1 MAADINRILD
11 IHTHRTDRLD
21 ESVYNCRLREEASG
35 DCDKPFRSITAPL
48 SERPSASPYSSDA
61 PSRSIAS
68 SLSESLSGSQFRY
81 QESSHSIEPD
91 LSEDSCGSPYSGEK
105 PSRSIEPSL
114 SESLSGSRFRY
125 QESSHSIEPDLSEGS
140 CGSPYSN
147 EKPSRSIEPGLSQSP
162 SGSPHCCD
170 APFCSIGIHPWDLT
184 AENSERLWGV
194 LQRELERR
202 KSENRP
208 FVAIG
213 EAGLDKLAAA
223 PMELQV
229 EIFERQVA
237 LSEDCRLPLI
247 IHCVKAV
254 DELLAVKKRLAP
266 LQPWIWHGFR
276 GKAEQASQLLRH
288 GFYLSLGEHY
298 SQEAMREIPASR
310 LFLETDES
318 APDIRELTRRAAEVR
333 GVDAEC
339 LQETLRENVQKV
351 FFKR

>member
-1 MAADINRILD
+1 MAADVNRILD
-11 IHTHRTDRLD
+11 IHTHRTDCLD
-21 ESVYNCRLREEASG
+21 ESVYNCRLRAEGA
-35 DCDKPFRSITAPL
+35 DHYDKPFRSVAAPL
-48 SERPSASPYSSDA
+48 LESP
-61 PSRSIAS
+61 
-68 SLSESLSGSQFRY
+68 SGSQVRY
-81 QESSHSIEPD
+81 QESSHSIESD
-91 LSEDSCGSPYSGEK
+91 FSENPCGSPYSSDA
-105 PSRSIEPSL
+105 PSCSIESSL
-114 SESLSGSRFRY
+114 SE
-125 QESSHSIEPDLSEGS
+125 
-140 CGSPYSN
+140 
-147 EKPSRSIEPGLSQSP
+147 SP
-162 SGSPHCCD
+162 SGSPYCCD

-184 AENSERLWGV
+184 AENSERLWDV

-208 FVAIG
+208 CVAIG

-229 EIFERQVA
+229 KIFERQVA

-276 GKAEQASQLLRH
+276 GKAQQASQLLRH

-298 SQEAMREIPASR
+298 SQEAMRAIPASR

-318 APDIRELTRRAAEVR
+318 VLDISDIIRRAAEVR

>member
-1 MAADINRILD
+1 MTLFLRYSYRQSIPHLSKTNDMAADVNRILD
-11 IHTHRTDRLD
+11 IHTHRTDCLD
-21 ESVYNCRLREEASG
+21 ESVYNCRLRAEGA
-35 DCDKPFRSITAPL
+35 DHYDKPFRSVAAPL
-48 SERPSASPYSSDA
+48 LESP
-61 PSRSIAS
+61 
-68 SLSESLSGSQFRY
+68 SGSQVRY
-81 QESSHSIEPD
+81 QEP
-91 LSEDSCGSPYSGEK
+91 
-105 PSRSIEPSL
+105 
-114 SESLSGSRFRY
+114 
-125 QESSHSIEPDLSEGS
+125 SHSIEPDLSEGS
-140 CGSPYSN
+140 CDSPYSSDAL
-147 EKPSRSIEPGLSQSP
+147 SRSIESGLSQSP

-184 AENSERLWGV
+184 AENSERLWDV

-208 FVAIG
+208 CVAIG

-229 EIFERQVA
+229 KIFERQVA

-266 LQPWIWHGFR
+266 LQAWIWHGFR
-276 GKAEQASQLLRH
+276 GKAQQASQLLRH

-298 SQEAMREIPASR
+298 SQEAMRAIPASR

-318 APDIRELTRRAAEVR
+318 ALDISDIIRRAAEVR

>member
-1 MAADINRILD
+1 MTLFLRYSYRQSIPHLSKTNDMAADVNRILD
-11 IHTHRTDRLD
+11 IHTHRTDCLD
-21 ESVYNCRLREEASG
+21 ESVYNCRLRAEGA
-35 DCDKPFRSITAPL
+35 DHYDKPFRSVAAPL
-48 SERPSASPYSSDA
+48 LESP
-61 PSRSIAS
+61 
-68 SLSESLSGSQFRY
+68 SGSQVRY
-81 QESSHSIEPD
+81 QEP
-91 LSEDSCGSPYSGEK
+91 
-105 PSRSIEPSL
+105 
-114 SESLSGSRFRY
+114 
-125 QESSHSIEPDLSEGS
+125 SHSIEPDLSEGS
-140 CGSPYSN
+140 CDSPYSSDAL
-147 EKPSRSIEPGLSQSP
+147 SRSIESGLSQSP

-184 AENSERLWGV
+184 AENSERLWDV

-208 FVAIG
+208 CVAIG

-266 LQPWIWHGFR
+266 LQAWIWHGFR
-276 GKAEQASQLLRH
+276 GKAQQASQLLRH

-298 SQEAMREIPASR
+298 SREAMQAIPASR

-318 APDIRELTRRAAEVR
+318 VLDISDIIRRAAEVR

-351 FFKR
+351 FFKH

>member
-1 MAADINRILD
+1 MAADVNRILD
-11 IHTHRTDRLD
+11 IHTHRTDCLD
-21 ESVYNCRLREEASG
+21 ESVYNCRLRAEGA
-35 DCDKPFRSITAPL
+35 DHYDKPFRSVAAPL
-48 SERPSASPYSSDA
+48 LESP
-61 PSRSIAS
+61 
-68 SLSESLSGSQFRY
+68 SGSQVRY
-81 QESSHSIEPD
+81 QEP
-91 LSEDSCGSPYSGEK
+91 
-105 PSRSIEPSL
+105 
-114 SESLSGSRFRY
+114 
-125 QESSHSIEPDLSEGS
+125 SHSIEPDLSEGS
-140 CGSPYSN
+140 CDSPYSSDAL
-147 EKPSRSIEPGLSQSP
+147 SRSIESGLSQSP

-184 AENSERLWGV
+184 AENSERLWDV

-208 FVAIG
+208 CVAIG

-229 EIFERQVA
+229 KIFERQVA

-266 LQPWIWHGFR
+266 LQAWIWHGFR
-276 GKAEQASQLLRH
+276 GKAQQASQLLRH

-298 SQEAMREIPASR
+298 SQEAMRAIPASR

-318 APDIRELTRRAAEVR
+318 VLDISDIIRRAAEVR

>member
-1 MAADINRILD
+1 MAADVNRILD

-21 ESVYNCRLREEASG
+21 ESVYNCRLRAEGA
-35 DCDKPFRSITAPL
+35 DHYDKPFCSVAAPL
-48 SERPSASPYSSDA
+48 
-61 PSRSIAS
+61 
-68 SLSESLSGSQFRY
+68 LESLSGSQVRY

-91 LSEDSCGSPYSGEK
+91 LSENPCDSPYSSDA
-105 PSRSIEPSL
+105 PSCSIESSL
-114 SESLSGSRFRY
+114 SESPCDSPYSSDAL
-125 QESSHSIEPDLSEGS
+125 SHSIESGLSE
-140 CGSPYSN
+140 
-147 EKPSRSIEPGLSQSP
+147 SP
-162 SGSPHCCD
+162 SGSPYCCD

-184 AENSERLWGV
+184 AENSERLWDV

-208 FVAIG
+208 CVAIG

-229 EIFERQVA
+229 KIFERQVA

-266 LQPWIWHGFR
+266 LQAWIWHGFR
-276 GKAEQASQLLRH
+276 GKAQQASQLLRH
-288 GFYLSLGEHY
+288 GFYLSLGEYY
-298 SQEAMREIPASR
+298 SQEAMQAIPASR

-318 APDIRELTRRAAEVR
+318 ALDISDIIRRAAEVR

>member
-1 MAADINRILD
+1 MAADVNRILD
-11 IHTHRTDRLD
+11 IHTHRTDCLD
-21 ESVYNCRLREEASG
+21 ESVYNCRLRAEGA
-35 DCDKPFRSITAPL
+35 DHYDKPFRSVAAPL
-48 SERPSASPYSSDA
+48 LESP
-61 PSRSIAS
+61 
-68 SLSESLSGSQFRY
+68 SGSQVRH
-81 QESSHSIEPD
+81 QEP
-91 LSEDSCGSPYSGEK
+91 
-105 PSRSIEPSL
+105 
-114 SESLSGSRFRY
+114 
-125 QESSHSIEPDLSEGS
+125 SHSIEPDLSEGS
-140 CGSPYSN
+140 CDSPYSSDAL
-147 EKPSRSIEPGLSQSP
+147 SRSIESGLSQSP

-184 AENSERLWGV
+184 AENSERLWDV

-208 FVAIG
+208 CVAIG

-229 EIFERQVA
+229 KIFERQVA

-266 LQPWIWHGFR
+266 LQAWIWHGFR
-276 GKAEQASQLLRH
+276 GKAQQASQLLRH

-298 SQEAMREIPASR
+298 SREAMQAIPASR

-318 APDIRELTRRAAEVR
+318 VLDISDIIRRAAEVR

>member
-1 MAADINRILD
+1 MILFLRYSYRQSIPHLSKTNDMAADVNRILD

-21 ESVYNCRLREEASG
+21 ESVYNCRLRAEGA
-35 DCDKPFRSITAPL
+35 DHYDKPFCSVAAPL
-48 SERPSASPYSSDA
+48 
-61 PSRSIAS
+61 
-68 SLSESLSGSQFRY
+68 LESLSGSQVRY

-91 LSEDSCGSPYSGEK
+91 LSENPCDSPYSSDA
-105 PSRSIEPSL
+105 PSCSIESSL
-114 SESLSGSRFRY
+114 SESPCDSPYSSDAL
-125 QESSHSIEPDLSEGS
+125 SHSIESGLSE
-140 CGSPYSN
+140 
-147 EKPSRSIEPGLSQSP
+147 SP
-162 SGSPHCCD
+162 SGSPYCCD

-184 AENSERLWGV
+184 AENSERLWDV

-208 FVAIG
+208 CVAIG

-229 EIFERQVA
+229 KIFERQVA

-266 LQPWIWHGFR
+266 LQAWIWHGFR
-276 GKAEQASQLLRH
+276 GKAQQASQLLRH
-288 GFYLSLGEHY
+288 GFYLSLGEYY
-298 SQEAMREIPASR
+298 SQEAMQAIPASR

-318 APDIRELTRRAAEVR
+318 ALDISDIIRRAAEVR

>member
-1 MAADINRILD
+1 MTLFLRYSYRQSIPHLSKTNDMAADVNRILD
-11 IHTHRTDRLD
+11 IHTHRTDCLD
-21 ESVYNCRLREEASG
+21 ESVYNCRLRAEGA
-35 DCDKPFRSITAPL
+35 DHYDKPFRSVAAPL
-48 SERPSASPYSSDA
+48 LESP
-61 PSRSIAS
+61 
-68 SLSESLSGSQFRY
+68 SGSQVRY
-81 QESSHSIEPD
+81 QEPSHSIEPD
-91 LSEDSCGSPYSGEK
+91 LSENPCDSPYSSDA
-105 PSRSIEPSL
+105 PSCSIESSL
-114 SESLSGSRFRY
+114 SE
-125 QESSHSIEPDLSEGS
+125 
-140 CGSPYSN
+140 
-147 EKPSRSIEPGLSQSP
+147 SP
-162 SGSPHCCD
+162 SGSPYCCD

-184 AENSERLWGV
+184 AENSERLWDV

-208 FVAIG
+208 CVAIG

-229 EIFERQVA
+229 KIFERQVA

-254 DELLAVKKRLAP
+254 DELLAVKKRLAA

-276 GKAEQASQLLRH
+276 GKSEQASQLLRH

-298 SQEAMREIPASR
+298 SQEAMRAIPASR

-318 APDIRELTRRAAEVR
+318 ALDISDIIRRAAEVR

-351 FFKR
+351 FFKH

>member
-1 MAADINRILD
+1 MAADVNRILD
-11 IHTHRTDRLD
+11 IHTHRTDCLD
-21 ESVYNCRLREEASG
+21 ESVYNCRLRAEGA
-35 DCDKPFRSITAPL
+35 DHYDKPFRSVAAPL
-48 SERPSASPYSSDA
+48 LESP
-61 PSRSIAS
+61 
-68 SLSESLSGSQFRY
+68 SGSQVRY
-81 QESSHSIEPD
+81 QEP
-91 LSEDSCGSPYSGEK
+91 
-105 PSRSIEPSL
+105 
-114 SESLSGSRFRY
+114 
-125 QESSHSIEPDLSEGS
+125 SHSIEPDLSEGS
-140 CGSPYSN
+140 CDSPYSSDAL
-147 EKPSRSIEPGLSQSP
+147 SRSIESGLSQSP

-184 AENSERLWGV
+184 AENSERLWDV

-208 FVAIG
+208 CVAIG

-229 EIFERQVA
+229 KIFERQVA

-266 LQPWIWHGFR
+266 LQAWIWHGFR
-276 GKAEQASQLLRH
+276 GKAQQASQLLRH

-298 SQEAMREIPASR
+298 SREAMQAIPASR

-318 APDIRELTRRAAEVR
+318 VLDISDIIRRTAEVR

>member
-1 MAADINRILD
+1 MAADVNRILD

-21 ESVYNCRLREEASG
+21 ESVYNCRLRAEGA
-35 DCDKPFRSITAPL
+35 DHYDKPFCSVAAPL
-48 SERPSASPYSSDA
+48 
-61 PSRSIAS
+61 
-68 SLSESLSGSQFRY
+68 LESLSGSQVRY

-91 LSEDSCGSPYSGEK
+91 LSENPCDSPYSSDA
-105 PSRSIEPSL
+105 PSCSIESSL
-114 SESLSGSRFRY
+114 SE
-125 QESSHSIEPDLSEGS
+125 
-140 CGSPYSN
+140 
-147 EKPSRSIEPGLSQSP
+147 SP
-162 SGSPHCCD
+162 SGSPYCCD

-184 AENSERLWGV
+184 AENSERLWDV

-208 FVAIG
+208 CVAIG

-229 EIFERQVA
+229 KIFERQVA

-254 DELLAVKKRLAP
+254 DELLAVKKRLAA

-276 GKAEQASQLLRH
+276 GKSEQASQLLRH

-298 SQEAMREIPASR
+298 SQEAMRAIPASR

-318 APDIRELTRRAAEVR
+318 ALDISDIIRRAAEVR

>member
-1 MAADINRILD
+1 MAADVNRILD

-21 ESVYNCRLREEASG
+21 ESVYNCRLRAEGA
-35 DCDKPFRSITAPL
+35 DHYDKPFCSVAAPL
-48 SERPSASPYSSDA
+48 
-61 PSRSIAS
+61 
-68 SLSESLSGSQFRY
+68 LESLFGSQVRY

-91 LSEDSCGSPYSGEK
+91 LSENPCDSPYSSDA
-105 PSRSIEPSL
+105 PSCSIE
-114 SESLSGSRFRY
+114 
-125 QESSHSIEPDLSEGS
+125 SSLSEGS
-140 CGSPYSN
+140 CESPYSSDAL
-147 EKPSRSIEPGLSQSP
+147 SRSIESGLSQSP

-184 AENSERLWGV
+184 AENSERLCDV

-208 FVAIG
+208 CVAIG

-229 EIFERQVA
+229 KIFERQVA

-266 LQPWIWHGFR
+266 LQAWIWHGFR
-276 GKAEQASQLLRH
+276 GKAQQASQLLRH

-298 SQEAMREIPASR
+298 SQEAMRAIPASR

-318 APDIRELTRRAAEVR
+318 ALDISDIIRRAAEVR

-351 FFKR
+351 FFKH

>member
-1 MAADINRILD
+1 MTLFLRYSYRQSIPHLSKTNDMAADVNRILD
-11 IHTHRTDRLD
+11 IHTHRTDRLE
-21 ESVYNCRLREEASG
+21 ESVYNCRLRAEGA
-35 DCDKPFRSITAPL
+35 DYYDKPFCSVAAPL
-48 SERPSASPYSSDA
+48 
-61 PSRSIAS
+61 
-68 SLSESLSGSQFRY
+68 LESLSGSQVRY

-91 LSEDSCGSPYSGEK
+91 LSENPCDSPYCCDA
-105 PSRSIEPSL
+105 PSCSIESSL
-114 SESLSGSRFRY
+114 SE
-125 QESSHSIEPDLSEGS
+125 
-140 CGSPYSN
+140 
-147 EKPSRSIEPGLSQSP
+147 SP
-162 SGSPHCCD
+162 SGSPYCCD

-184 AENSERLWGV
+184 AENSERLWDV

-202 KSENRP
+202 KAENRP
-208 FVAIG
+208 CVAIG

-266 LQPWIWHGFR
+266 LQAWIWHGFR
-276 GKAEQASQLLRH
+276 GKAQQASQLLRH

-298 SQEAMREIPASR
+298 SQEAMRAIPASR

-318 APDIRELTRRAAEVR
+318 ALDISDIIRRAAEVR

-351 FFKR
+351 FFKH

>member
-1 MAADINRILD
+1 MTLFLRYSYRQSIPHLSKTNDMAADVNRILD
-11 IHTHRTDRLD
+11 IHTHRTDCLD
-21 ESVYNCRLREEASG
+21 ESVYNCRLRAEGA
-35 DCDKPFRSITAPL
+35 DHYDKPFRSVAAPL
-48 SERPSASPYSSDA
+48 LESP
-61 PSRSIAS
+61 
-68 SLSESLSGSQFRY
+68 SGSQVRY
-81 QESSHSIEPD
+81 QESSHSIESD
-91 LSEDSCGSPYSGEK
+91 FSENPCGSPYSSDA
-105 PSRSIEPSL
+105 PSCSIESSL
-114 SESLSGSRFRY
+114 SE
-125 QESSHSIEPDLSEGS
+125 
-140 CGSPYSN
+140 
-147 EKPSRSIEPGLSQSP
+147 SP
-162 SGSPHCCD
+162 SGSPYCCD

-184 AENSERLWGV
+184 AENSERLWDV

-208 FVAIG
+208 CVAIG

-229 EIFERQVA
+229 KIFERQVA

-276 GKAEQASQLLRH
+276 GKAQQASQLLRH

-298 SQEAMREIPASR
+298 SQEAMRAIPASR

-318 APDIRELTRRAAEVR
+318 VLDISDIIRRAAEVR

>member
-1 MAADINRILD
+1 MAADVNRILD
-11 IHTHRTDRLD
+11 IHTHRTDCLD
-21 ESVYNCRLREEASG
+21 ESVYNCRLRAEGA
-35 DCDKPFRSITAPL
+35 DHYDKPFRSVAAPL
-48 SERPSASPYSSDA
+48 LESP
-61 PSRSIAS
+61 
-68 SLSESLSGSQFRY
+68 SGSQVRY
-81 QESSHSIEPD
+81 QEP
-91 LSEDSCGSPYSGEK
+91 
-105 PSRSIEPSL
+105 
-114 SESLSGSRFRY
+114 
-125 QESSHSIEPDLSEGS
+125 SHSIEPDLSEGS
-140 CGSPYSN
+140 CDSPYSSDAL
-147 EKPSRSIEPGLSQSP
+147 SRSIESGLSQSP

-184 AENSERLWGV
+184 AENSERLWDV

-208 FVAIG
+208 CVAIG

-276 GKAEQASQLLRH
+276 GKAQQASQLLRH

-298 SQEAMREIPASR
+298 SREAMQAIPASR

-318 APDIRELTRRAAEVR
+318 VLDISDIIRRAAEVR

-351 FFKR
+351 FFKH

>member
-1 MAADINRILD
+1 MTLFLRYSYRQSIPHLSKTNDMAADVNRILD
-11 IHTHRTDRLD
+11 IHTHRTDCLD
-21 ESVYNCRLREEASG
+21 ESVYNCRLRAEGA
-35 DCDKPFRSITAPL
+35 DHYDKPFRSVAAPL
-48 SERPSASPYSSDA
+48 LESP
-61 PSRSIAS
+61 
-68 SLSESLSGSQFRY
+68 SGSQVRY
-81 QESSHSIEPD
+81 QEP
-91 LSEDSCGSPYSGEK
+91 
-105 PSRSIEPSL
+105 
-114 SESLSGSRFRY
+114 
-125 QESSHSIEPDLSEGS
+125 SHSIEPDLSEGS
-140 CGSPYSN
+140 CDSPYSSDAL
-147 EKPSRSIEPGLSQSP
+147 SRSIESGLSQSP

-184 AENSERLWGV
+184 AENSERLWDV

-208 FVAIG
+208 CVAIG

-276 GKAEQASQLLRH
+276 GKAQQASQLLRH

-298 SQEAMREIPASR
+298 SQEAMRAIPASR

-318 APDIRELTRRAAEVR
+318 ALDISNIIRRAAEVR

-351 FFKR
+351 FFKH

>member
-1 MAADINRILD
+1 M
-11 IHTHRTDRLD
+11 
-21 ESVYNCRLREEASG
+21 ESS
-35 DCDKPFRSITAPL
+35 L
-48 SERPSASPYSSDA
+48 SESPCDSPYSSDA
-61 PSRSIAS
+61 
-68 SLSESLSGSQFRY
+68 L
-81 QESSHSIEPD
+81 SHSIESG
-91 LSEDSCGSPYSGEK
+91 LSE
-105 PSRSIEPSL
+105 
-114 SESLSGSRFRY
+114 
-125 QESSHSIEPDLSEGS
+125 
-140 CGSPYSN
+140 
-147 EKPSRSIEPGLSQSP
+147 SP
-162 SGSPHCCD
+162 SGSPYCCD

-184 AENSERLWGV
+184 AENSERLWDV

-208 FVAIG
+208 CVAIG

-229 EIFERQVA
+229 KIFERQVA

-266 LQPWIWHGFR
+266 LQAWIWHGFR
-276 GKAEQASQLLRH
+276 GKAQQASQLLRH
-288 GFYLSLGEHY
+288 GFYLSLGEYY
-298 SQEAMREIPASR
+298 SQEAMQAIPASR

-318 APDIRELTRRAAEVR
+318 ALDISDIIRRAAEVR

>member
-1 MAADINRILD
+1 M
-11 IHTHRTDRLD
+11 
-21 ESVYNCRLREEASG
+21 ESS
-35 DCDKPFRSITAPL
+35 L
-48 SERPSASPYSSDA
+48 SESPCDSPYSSDA
-61 PSRSIAS
+61 
-68 SLSESLSGSQFRY
+68 L
-81 QESSHSIEPD
+81 SHSIE
-91 LSEDSCGSPYSGEK
+91 S
-105 PSRSIEPSL
+105 
-114 SESLSGSRFRY
+114 
-125 QESSHSIEPDLSEGS
+125 
-140 CGSPYSN
+140 
-147 EKPSRSIEPGLSQSP
+147 GLSQSP
-162 SGSPHCCD
+162 SGSPYCCD

-184 AENSERLWGV
+184 AENSERLWDV

-208 FVAIG
+208 CVAIG

-229 EIFERQVA
+229 KIFERQVA

-254 DELLAVKKRLAP
+254 DELLAVKKRLAA

-276 GKAEQASQLLRH
+276 GKSEQASQLLRH

-298 SQEAMREIPASR
+298 SQEAMRAIPASR

-318 APDIRELTRRAAEVR
+318 VLDISDIIRRAAEVR

>member
-1 MAADINRILD
+1 MTLFLRYSYRQSIPHLSKTNDMAADVNRILD
-11 IHTHRTDRLD
+11 IHTHRTDCLD
-21 ESVYNCRLREEASG
+21 ESVYNCRLRAEGA
-35 DCDKPFRSITAPL
+35 DHYDKPFRSVAAPL
-48 SERPSASPYSSDA
+48 LESP
-61 PSRSIAS
+61 
-68 SLSESLSGSQFRY
+68 SGSQVRH
-81 QESSHSIEPD
+81 QEP
-91 LSEDSCGSPYSGEK
+91 
-105 PSRSIEPSL
+105 
-114 SESLSGSRFRY
+114 
-125 QESSHSIEPDLSEGS
+125 SHSIEPDLSEGS
-140 CGSPYSN
+140 CDSPYSSDAL
-147 EKPSRSIEPGLSQSP
+147 SRSIESGLSQSP

-184 AENSERLWGV
+184 AENSERLWDV

-208 FVAIG
+208 CVAIG

-229 EIFERQVA
+229 KIFERQVA

-266 LQPWIWHGFR
+266 LQAWIWHGFR
-276 GKAEQASQLLRH
+276 GKAQQASQLLRH

-298 SQEAMREIPASR
+298 SREAMQAIPASR

-318 APDIRELTRRAAEVR
+318 VLDISDIIRRAAEVR

>member
-1 MAADINRILD
+1 MAADVNRILD
-11 IHTHRTDRLD
+11 IHTHRTDCLD
-21 ESVYNCRLREEASG
+21 ESVYNCRLRAEGA
-35 DCDKPFRSITAPL
+35 DHYDKPFRSVAAPL
-48 SERPSASPYSSDA
+48 LESP
-61 PSRSIAS
+61 
-68 SLSESLSGSQFRY
+68 SGSQVRY
-81 QESSHSIEPD
+81 QEP
-91 LSEDSCGSPYSGEK
+91 
-105 PSRSIEPSL
+105 
-114 SESLSGSRFRY
+114 
-125 QESSHSIEPDLSEGS
+125 SHSIEPDLSEGS
-140 CGSPYSN
+140 CDSPYSSDAL
-147 EKPSRSIEPGLSQSP
+147 SRSIESGLSQSP

-184 AENSERLWGV
+184 AENSERLWDV

-208 FVAIG
+208 CVAIG

-229 EIFERQVA
+229 KIFERQVA

-276 GKAEQASQLLRH
+276 GKAQQASQLLRH

-298 SQEAMREIPASR
+298 SQEAMRAIPASR

-318 APDIRELTRRAAEVR
+318 ALDISNIIRRAAEVR

-351 FFKR
+351 FFKH

>member
-1 MAADINRILD
+1 MAADVNRILD
-11 IHTHRTDRLD
+11 IHTHRTDCLD
-21 ESVYNCRLREEASG
+21 ESVYNCRLRAEGA
-35 DCDKPFRSITAPL
+35 DHYDKPFRSVAAPL
-48 SERPSASPYSSDA
+48 LESP
-61 PSRSIAS
+61 
-68 SLSESLSGSQFRY
+68 SGSQVRY
-81 QESSHSIEPD
+81 QEP
-91 LSEDSCGSPYSGEK
+91 
-105 PSRSIEPSL
+105 
-114 SESLSGSRFRY
+114 
-125 QESSHSIEPDLSEGS
+125 SHSIEPDLSEGS
-140 CGSPYSN
+140 CDSPYSSDAL
-147 EKPSRSIEPGLSQSP
+147 SRSIESGLSQSP

-184 AENSERLWGV
+184 AENSERLWDV

-208 FVAIG
+208 CVAIG

-229 EIFERQVA
+229 KIFERQVA

-266 LQPWIWHGFR
+266 LQAWIWHGFR
-276 GKAEQASQLLRH
+276 GKAQQASQLLRH

-298 SQEAMREIPASR
+298 SQEAMRAIPASR

-318 APDIRELTRRAAEVR
+318 ALDISDIIRRAAEVR

>member
-1 MAADINRILD
+1 MAADVNRILD
-11 IHTHRTDRLD
+11 IHTHRTDCLD
-21 ESVYNCRLREEASG
+21 ESVYNCRLRAEGA
-35 DCDKPFRSITAPL
+35 DHYDKPFRSVAAPL
-48 SERPSASPYSSDA
+48 LESRSGSQVRYQEPSHSIESDLSENPCDSPYSSDA
-61 PSRSIAS
+61 
-68 SLSESLSGSQFRY
+68 L
-81 QESSHSIEPD
+81 
-91 LSEDSCGSPYSGEK
+91 
-105 PSRSIEPSL
+105 SRSIES
-114 SESLSGSRFRY
+114 
-125 QESSHSIEPDLSEGS
+125 
-140 CGSPYSN
+140 
-147 EKPSRSIEPGLSQSP
+147 GLSQSP

-184 AENSERLWGV
+184 AENSERLWDV

-208 FVAIG
+208 CVAIG

-229 EIFERQVA
+229 KIFERQVA

-266 LQPWIWHGFR
+266 LQAWIWHGFR
-276 GKAEQASQLLRH
+276 GKAQQASQLLRH

-298 SQEAMREIPASR
+298 SREAMQAIPASR

-318 APDIRELTRRAAEVR
+318 VLDISDIIRRAAEVR

-351 FFKR
+351 FFKH

>member
-1 MAADINRILD
+1 MHIKYSYRQSIPHLSKTNDMAADINRILD

-48 SERPSASPYSSDA
+48 SERPC
-61 PSRSIAS
+61 
-68 SLSESLSGSQFRY
+68 GSQVRY
-81 QESSHSIEPD
+81 QEPSHSIEPD
-91 LSEDSCGSPYSGEK
+91 LSENP
-105 PSRSIEPSL
+105 
-114 SESLSGSRFRY
+114 SGSRHY
-125 QESSHSIEPDLSEGS
+125 CE
-140 CGSPYSN
+140 
-147 EKPSRSIEPGLSQSP
+147 
-162 SGSPHCCD
+162 

-276 GKAEQASQLLRH
+276 GKAQQASQLLRH

-298 SQEAMREIPASR
+298 SQEAMRAIPASR

-318 APDIRELTRRAAEVR
+318 ALDISDIIRRAAEVR

>member
-1 MAADINRILD
+1 MTLFLRYSYRQSIPHLSKTNDMAADVNRILD
-11 IHTHRTDRLD
+11 IHTHRTDCLD
-21 ESVYNCRLREEASG
+21 ESVYNCRLRAEGA
-35 DCDKPFRSITAPL
+35 DHYDKPFRSVAAPL
-48 SERPSASPYSSDA
+48 LESRSGSQVRYQEPSHSIESDLSENPCDSPYSSDA
-61 PSRSIAS
+61 
-68 SLSESLSGSQFRY
+68 L
-81 QESSHSIEPD
+81 
-91 LSEDSCGSPYSGEK
+91 
-105 PSRSIEPSL
+105 SRSIES
-114 SESLSGSRFRY
+114 
-125 QESSHSIEPDLSEGS
+125 
-140 CGSPYSN
+140 
-147 EKPSRSIEPGLSQSP
+147 GLSQSP

-184 AENSERLWGV
+184 AENSERLWDV

-208 FVAIG
+208 CVAIG

-229 EIFERQVA
+229 KIFERQVA

-266 LQPWIWHGFR
+266 LQAWIWHGFR
-276 GKAEQASQLLRH
+276 GKAQQASQLLRH

-298 SQEAMREIPASR
+298 SREAMQAIPASR

-318 APDIRELTRRAAEVR
+318 VLDISDIIRRAAEVR

-351 FFKR
+351 FFKH

>member
-1 MAADINRILD
+1 MHIKYSYRQSIPHLSKTNDMAADINRILD

-35 DCDKPFRSITAPL
+35 DCDKPFRSVAAPL
-48 SERPSASPYSSDA
+48 LESRSGSQVRYQEPSHSIELDLSENPSASPYSSDA

-68 SLSESLSGSQFRY
+68 SLSESLSGS
-81 QESSHSIEPD
+81 
-91 LSEDSCGSPYSGEK
+91 
-105 PSRSIEPSL
+105 
-114 SESLSGSRFRY
+114 RFRY
-125 QESSHSIEPDLSEGS
+125 QESSHSIEPDLSENL
-140 CGSPYSN
+140 CGSPYSG
-147 EKPSRSIEPGLSQSP
+147 EMPSCFIESGLSESP

-202 KSENRP
+202 KSENHP
-208 FVAIG
+208 CVAIG

-276 GKAEQASQLLRH
+276 GKAQQASQLLRH

-298 SQEAMREIPASR
+298 SQEAMRAIPASR

-318 APDIRELTRRAAEVR
+318 ALDISDIIRRAAEVR

>member
-1 MAADINRILD
+1 MAADVNRILD
-11 IHTHRTDRLD
+11 IHTHRTDCLD
-21 ESVYNCRLREEASG
+21 ESVYNCRLRAEGA
-35 DCDKPFRSITAPL
+35 DHYDKPFRSVAAPL
-48 SERPSASPYSSDA
+48 LESP
-61 PSRSIAS
+61 
-68 SLSESLSGSQFRY
+68 SGSQVRY
-81 QESSHSIEPD
+81 QEP
-91 LSEDSCGSPYSGEK
+91 
-105 PSRSIEPSL
+105 
-114 SESLSGSRFRY
+114 
-125 QESSHSIEPDLSEGS
+125 SHSIEPDLSEGS
-140 CGSPYSN
+140 CDSPYSSDAL
-147 EKPSRSIEPGLSQSP
+147 SRSIESGLSQSP

-184 AENSERLWGV
+184 AENSERLWDV

-208 FVAIG
+208 CVAIG

-229 EIFERQVA
+229 KIFERQVA

-266 LQPWIWHGFR
+266 LQAWIWHGFR
-276 GKAEQASQLLRH
+276 GKAQQASQLLRH

-298 SQEAMREIPASR
+298 SREAMQAIPASR

-318 APDIRELTRRAAEVR
+318 VLDISDIIRRAAEVR

-351 FFKR
+351 FFKH

>member
-1 MAADINRILD
+1 MTLFLRYSYRQSIPHLSKTNDMAADVNRILD
-11 IHTHRTDRLD
+11 IHTHRTDCLD
-21 ESVYNCRLREEASG
+21 ESVYNCRLRAEGA
-35 DCDKPFRSITAPL
+35 DHYDKPFRSVAAPL
-48 SERPSASPYSSDA
+48 LESP
-61 PSRSIAS
+61 
-68 SLSESLSGSQFRY
+68 SGSQVRY
-81 QESSHSIEPD
+81 QEP
-91 LSEDSCGSPYSGEK
+91 
-105 PSRSIEPSL
+105 
-114 SESLSGSRFRY
+114 
-125 QESSHSIEPDLSEGS
+125 SHSIEPDLSEGS
-140 CGSPYSN
+140 CDSPYSSDAL
-147 EKPSRSIEPGLSQSP
+147 SRSIESGLSQSP

-184 AENSERLWGV
+184 AENSERLWDV

-208 FVAIG
+208 CVAIG

-229 EIFERQVA
+229 KIFERQVA

-266 LQPWIWHGFR
+266 LQAWIWHGFR
-276 GKAEQASQLLRH
+276 GKAQQASQLLRH

-298 SQEAMREIPASR
+298 SREAMQAIPASR

-318 APDIRELTRRAAEVR
+318 VLDISDIIRRAAEVR

>member
-1 MAADINRILD
+1 MILFLRYSYRQSIPHLSKTNDMAADVNRILD

-21 ESVYNCRLREEASG
+21 ESVYNCRLRAEGA
-35 DCDKPFRSITAPL
+35 DHYDKPFCSVAAPL
-48 SERPSASPYSSDA
+48 
-61 PSRSIAS
+61 
-68 SLSESLSGSQFRY
+68 LESLSGSQVRY

-91 LSEDSCGSPYSGEK
+91 LSENPCDSPYSSDA
-105 PSRSIEPSL
+105 PSCSIESSL
-114 SESLSGSRFRY
+114 SESPCDSPYSSDAL
-125 QESSHSIEPDLSEGS
+125 SHSIES
-140 CGSPYSN
+140 
-147 EKPSRSIEPGLSQSP
+147 GLSQSP
-162 SGSPHCCD
+162 SGSPYCCD

-184 AENSERLWGV
+184 AENSERLWDV

-208 FVAIG
+208 CVAIG

-229 EIFERQVA
+229 KIFERQVA

-254 DELLAVKKRLAP
+254 DELLAVKKRLAA

-276 GKAEQASQLLRH
+276 GKSEQASQLLRH

-298 SQEAMREIPASR
+298 SQEAMRAIPASR

-318 APDIRELTRRAAEVR
+318 VLDISDIIRRAAEVR

>member
-1 MAADINRILD
+1 MAADVNRILD
-11 IHTHRTDRLD
+11 IHTHRTDCLD
-21 ESVYNCRLREEASG
+21 ESVYNCRLRAEGA
-35 DCDKPFRSITAPL
+35 DHYDKPFRSVAAPL
-48 SERPSASPYSSDA
+48 LESP
-61 PSRSIAS
+61 
-68 SLSESLSGSQFRY
+68 SGSQVRY
-81 QESSHSIEPD
+81 QEP
-91 LSEDSCGSPYSGEK
+91 
-105 PSRSIEPSL
+105 
-114 SESLSGSRFRY
+114 
-125 QESSHSIEPDLSEGS
+125 SHSIEPDLSEGS
-140 CGSPYSN
+140 CDSPYSSDAL
-147 EKPSRSIEPGLSQSP
+147 SRSIESGLSQSP

-184 AENSERLWGV
+184 AENSERLWDV

-208 FVAIG
+208 CVAIG

-229 EIFERQVA
+229 KIFERQVA

-276 GKAEQASQLLRH
+276 GKAQQASQLLRH

-298 SQEAMREIPASR
+298 SQEAMRAIPASR

-318 APDIRELTRRAAEVR
+318 ALDISNIIRRAAEVR

>member
-1 MAADINRILD
+1 MTLFLRYSYRQSIPHLSKTNDMAADVNRILD
-11 IHTHRTDRLD
+11 IHTHRTDCLD
-21 ESVYNCRLREEASG
+21 ESVYNCRLRAEGA
-35 DCDKPFRSITAPL
+35 DHYDKPFRSVAAPL
-48 SERPSASPYSSDA
+48 LESP
-61 PSRSIAS
+61 
-68 SLSESLSGSQFRY
+68 SGSQVRY
-81 QESSHSIEPD
+81 QEP
-91 LSEDSCGSPYSGEK
+91 
-105 PSRSIEPSL
+105 
-114 SESLSGSRFRY
+114 
-125 QESSHSIEPDLSEGS
+125 SHSIEPDLSEGS
-140 CGSPYSN
+140 CDSPYSSDAL
-147 EKPSRSIEPGLSQSP
+147 SRSIESGLSQSP

-184 AENSERLWGV
+184 AENSERLWDV

-208 FVAIG
+208 CVAIG

-223 PMELQV
+223 PVELQV
-229 EIFERQVA
+229 KIFERQVA

-266 LQPWIWHGFR
+266 LQAWIWHGFR
-276 GKAEQASQLLRH
+276 GKAQQASQLLRH

-298 SQEAMREIPASR
+298 SREAMQAIPASR

-318 APDIRELTRRAAEVR
+318 VLDISDIIRRAAEVR

>member
-1 MAADINRILD
+1 MTLFLRYSYRQSIPHLSKTNDMAADVNRILD
-11 IHTHRTDRLD
+11 IHTHRTDCLD
-21 ESVYNCRLREEASG
+21 ESVYNCRLRAEGA
-35 DCDKPFRSITAPL
+35 DHYDKPFRSVAAPL
-48 SERPSASPYSSDA
+48 LESP
-61 PSRSIAS
+61 
-68 SLSESLSGSQFRY
+68 SGSQVRY
-81 QESSHSIEPD
+81 QEPSHSIEPD
-91 LSEDSCGSPYSGEK
+91 LSENPCDSPYSSDA
-105 PSRSIEPSL
+105 PSCSIESSL
-114 SESLSGSRFRY
+114 SE
-125 QESSHSIEPDLSEGS
+125 
-140 CGSPYSN
+140 
-147 EKPSRSIEPGLSQSP
+147 SP
-162 SGSPHCCD
+162 SGSPYCCD

-184 AENSERLWGV
+184 AENSERLWDV

-208 FVAIG
+208 CVAIG

-229 EIFERQVA
+229 KIFERQVA

-266 LQPWIWHGFR
+266 LQAWIWHGFR
-276 GKAEQASQLLRH
+276 GKAQQASQLLRH

-298 SQEAMREIPASR
+298 SREAMQAIPASR

-318 APDIRELTRRAAEVR
+318 ALDISDIIRRAAEVR

>member
-1 MAADINRILD
+1 MAADVNRILD
-11 IHTHRTDRLD
+11 IHTHRTDCLD
-21 ESVYNCRLREEASG
+21 ESVYNCRLRAEGA
-35 DCDKPFRSITAPL
+35 DHYDKPFRSVAAPL
-48 SERPSASPYSSDA
+48 LESP
-61 PSRSIAS
+61 
-68 SLSESLSGSQFRY
+68 SGSQVRY
-81 QESSHSIEPD
+81 QEP
-91 LSEDSCGSPYSGEK
+91 
-105 PSRSIEPSL
+105 
-114 SESLSGSRFRY
+114 
-125 QESSHSIEPDLSEGS
+125 SHSIEPDLSEGS
-140 CGSPYSN
+140 CDSPYSSDAL
-147 EKPSRSIEPGLSQSP
+147 SRSIESGLSQSP

-184 AENSERLWGV
+184 AENSERLWDV

-208 FVAIG
+208 CVAIG

-229 EIFERQVA
+229 KIFERQVA

-266 LQPWIWHGFR
+266 LQAWIWHGFR
-276 GKAEQASQLLRH
+276 GKAQQASQLLRH

-298 SQEAMREIPASR
+298 SREAMQAIPASR

-318 APDIRELTRRAAEVR
+318 VLDISDIIRRAAEVR

>member
-1 MAADINRILD
+1 MAADVNRILD

-21 ESVYNCRLREEASG
+21 ESVYNCRLRAEGA
-35 DCDKPFRSITAPL
+35 DHYDKPFRSVAAPL
-48 SERPSASPYSSDA
+48 LESLSGSQVRYQESSHSIESDFSENPCGSPYSSDA

-68 SLSESLSGSQFRY
+68 SLSEGLSGSQFRY
-81 QESSHSIEPD
+81 QESSHSIESD
-91 LSEDSCGSPYSGEK
+91 FSE
-105 PSRSIEPSL
+105 
-114 SESLSGSRFRY
+114 
-125 QESSHSIEPDLSEGS
+125 
-140 CGSPYSN
+140 N
-147 EKPSRSIEPGLSQSP
+147 P

-184 AENSERLWGV
+184 AENSERLWDV

-208 FVAIG
+208 CVAIG

-229 EIFERQVA
+229 KIFERQVA

-266 LQPWIWHGFR
+266 LQAWIWHGFR
-276 GKAEQASQLLRH
+276 GKAQQASQLLRH

-298 SQEAMREIPASR
+298 SREAMQAIPASR

-318 APDIRELTRRAAEVR
+318 VLDISDIIRRAAEVR